1 MITATIRHDGSSR
14 FKEHWSTSPSV
25 ALAWKINEEPF
36 LKSVE
41 TLSELKLRLS
51 WGQMPQQAGAIPDY
65 SWIPTYS
72 MNTGTDSYYPVA
84 GDGTL
89 YRPDNYTPNLK
100 WEKTTSYNIGFD
112 WGIFNQRLSG
122 TIDVYYRKTTD
133 LLNYAPTKALSAY
146 RNQAWQNIGSLE
158 NKGIEAT
165 ISWKPVQT
173 KDWFWKLDYNI
184 TYNKNE
190 ITDLSGV
197 SEDGSPVPNT
207 NIKIG
212 VDRYLQYQQVG
223 HPINSFYVFQQ
234 AYDSNGKPIENAV
247 VDRNGDGQITQ
258 ADKYFYKSPAA
269 PVTMGL
275 ASRVEY
281 KNFDFSFSLR
291 ASLGNYVY
299 NNNEQGMANVNSTE
313 VWKSS
318 LLYMN
323 NYTYE
328 AVNRNWQTYQIT
340 SQLSDF
346 YVHNASFLKCDNITL
361 GYSFNDLFKSASY
374 HGLSGRLSVAAQ
386 NVFTITKYDG
396 LDPEVGNGFDSNMY
410 PRPFSVVV
418 GLNLNF

>member
-1 MITATIRHDGSSR
+1 
-14 FKEHWSTSPSV
+14 
-25 ALAWKINEEPF
+25 
-36 LKSVE
+36 
-41 TLSELKLRLS
+41 
-51 WGQMPQQAGAIPDY
+51 
-65 SWIPTYS
+65 
-72 MNTGTDSYYPVA
+72 
-84 GDGTL
+84 
-89 YRPDNYTPNLK
+89 
-100 WEKTTSYNIGFD
+100 
-112 WGIFNQRLSG
+112 
-122 TIDVYYRKTTD
+122 
-133 LLNYAPTKALSAY
+133 
-146 RNQAWQNIGSLE
+146 
-158 NKGIEAT
+158 
-165 ISWKPVQT
+165 
-173 KDWFWKLDYNI
+173 
-184 TYNKNE
+184 
-190 ITDLSGV
+190 
-197 SEDGSPVPNT
+197 
-207 NIKIG
+207 
-212 VDRYLQYQQVG
+212 
-223 HPINSFYVFQQ
+223 
-234 AYDSNGKPIENAV
+234 
-247 VDRNGDGQITQ
+247 
-258 ADKYFYKSPAA
+258 
-269 PVTMGL
+269 MGL

-346 YVHNASFLKCDNITL
+346 YVHKASFLKCDSITL
-361 GYSFNDLFKSASY
+361 GYSFNDLFKSASD